1 MEASETVT
9 VFTDGDEKMC
19 RYVLG
24 VLHSR
29 LCNYYLMRF
38 CFNGS
43 KLTIHTDAK
52 YLKKIP
58 LIINTNT
65 FTKIISIIK
74 LLENISYMCN
84 EWYEA
89 FEDLNNIIYETYNI
103 TIEER
108 RYIDSQVRLIQ
119 SEKWNYDKQR

>member
-1 MEASETVT
+1 MALNLQ
-9 VFTDGDEKMC
+9 
-19 RYVLG
+19 YIL
-24 VLHSR
+24 
-29 LCNYYLMRF
+29 
-38 CFNGS
+38 
-43 KLTIHTDAK
+43 
-52 YLKKIP
+52 IP

-89 FEDLNNIIYETYNI
+89 VEDLNNIIYETYNI